1 MGAAERKV
9 DGKGRLIIPELAD
22 ARVTVESINEH
33 EFIVRRVELIP
44 ASEAWLYKNPVAMA
58 AVQRGLNDLKA
69 GRLVPDPTKGKDY
82 SWLDEIDDE
91 EP

>member
-22 ARVTVESINEH
+22 ARVIVESINEH

-44 ASEAWLYKNPVAMA
+44 AAEAWLYKNPEAMA
-58 AVQRGLNDLKA
+58 LVQRGLNDLKA
-69 GRLVPDPTKGKDY
+69 GRFVADPRKGKDY
-82 SWLDEIDDE
+82 SWLDEVE
-91 EP
+91 ED